1 MDYKLS
7 FLILKNTA
15 KLEKL
20 ILHNAPY
27 SKILKQS
34 QLLDKYINEQMI
46 RINKI
51 KR

>member
-20 ILHNAPY
+20 IKQDAPY

-34 QLLDKYINEQMI
+34 QLLDKYIAKQMI
-46 RINKI
+46 KINKI

>member
-7 FLILKNTA
+7 FLILKNTV

-20 ILHNAPY
+20 IKQDAPY

-34 QLLDKYINEQMI
+34 QLFDKYIAKQMI
-46 RINKI
+46 KINKI